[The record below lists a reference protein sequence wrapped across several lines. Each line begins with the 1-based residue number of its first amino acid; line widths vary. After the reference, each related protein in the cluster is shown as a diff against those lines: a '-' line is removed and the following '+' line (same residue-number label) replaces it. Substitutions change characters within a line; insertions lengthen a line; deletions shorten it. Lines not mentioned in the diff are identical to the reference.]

1 MMYYI
6 IITTMKLNTNDYT
19 EVAFIKATLKMCLTK
34 RYFTIVGKTLTTSD
48 LLVSDDKLIE
58 AFKKSYNRKL
68 RLAIGERE
76 SGILP
81 AYVTKEQQNCYI
93 DKLKEEYYYIC
104 LVEKY
109 TDIAIDILD
118 RNKAMFT

>member
-104 LVEKY
+104 LIEKY

-118 RNKAMFT
+118 RNKAMFA